1 MRAPEFSADWYRDVT
16 EWAHGTP
23 SWLHSVA
30 DVGTDAGLLLF
41 AVLFVAGWWRARG
54 GDERAMGLALLAP
67 FAMVGAY
74 LVSEVSK
81 SFLQEER
88 PCRAVAGAMNI
99 AACPSPGDWS
109 FPSNHATIAAASA
122 AAIVVAWRRM
132 APLVLPLAA
141 LMAFS
146 RVFVGVHYPHDVA
159 AGFVVGV
166 VVAPLVALVLV
177 RAAAPLVAALRRVP
191 VGALALGA
199 GPTDHGAPVP
209 AGTVL
214 PGAVPAG
221 TVPPGAVAAGRHAA
235 PAMAAGGG
243 AMPGRPGTPG
253 PAGMAGQPGTAG
265 PVGAMGQPGA
275 MGQAPANGGV
285 GGGVG
290 GVGGYGQPGVH
301 GTPGAPG
308 ASGAPA
314 GGPGAMGAAGPG
326 GQAAETMP
334 DVMANSGKHRRPPA

>member
-1 MRAPEFSADWYRDVT
+1 MQAPEFSADWYRDVT

-41 AVLFVAGWWRARG
+41 AVLFAAGWWRARG

-166 VVAPLVALVLV
+166 VVALLVALVLV

-191 VGALALGA
+191 VGVLALGA
-199 GPTDHGAPVP
+199 GPVAHGAPVP
-209 AGTVL
+209 AGTV
-214 PGAVPAG
+214 PAG
-221 TVPPGAVAAGRHAA
+221 TVPR
-235 PAMAAGGG
+235 
-243 AMPGRPGTPG
+243 G
-253 PAGMAGQPGTAG
+253 PPRRDGM
-265 PVGAMGQPGA
+265 
-275 MGQAPANGGV
+275 
-285 GGGVG
+285 
-290 GVGGYGQPGVH
+290 
-301 GTPGAPG
+301 
-308 ASGAPA
+308 
-314 GGPGAMGAAGPG
+314 
-326 GQAAETMP
+326 
-334 DVMANSGKHRRPPA
+334 RRP